1 MSIVD
6 GKNIAAEIIENSRI
20 KISSLKNKGIFP
32 YIEILLIG
40 NDEGSEKYVQMKLEK
55 IKEVGANGNIKKIDE
70 SKSDEDIIEIIR
82 ELNLN
87 RKVNGILV
95 QLPLPDK
102 FNEENILSEI
112 ALEKDIDALNPITLE
127 KIEQN
132 ISSYRPAGVDAIM
145 VIFERHKVTI
155 NKKNITIVGITNLIG
170 RPLAPVLRQK
180 GGIVNEI
187 SVGKHLT
194 LDDLIKTDII
204 VTDIGKPE
212 WLKKEMVKDQV
223 TIIDAANNYV
233 NGKLLGDVDMNGM
246 INKVNIITPVPG
258 GVGPIL
264 IASLIENL
272 IKAAEKSFYADK
284 Y

>member
-20 KISSLKNKGIFP
+20 KINYLKNKGIFP
-32 YIEILLIG
+32 CIEILLIG
-40 NDEGSEKYVQMKLEK
+40 NDEGSEKYVQMKLKK
-55 IKEVGANGNIKKIDE
+55 IKEAGANGNIKKIDE

-112 ALEKDIDALNPITLE
+112 ALEKDIDALNPITLK
-127 KIEQN
+127 KIDQN
-132 ISSYRPAGVDAIM
+132 NSSYYPAGVDAIM
-145 VIFERHKVTI
+145 AIFERHKVTI

-170 RPLAPVLRQK
+170 RPLASVLRQK
-180 GGIVNEI
+180 GGIVSEI
-187 SVGKHLT
+187 DVGKHLT

-258 GVGPIL
+258 GIGPIL

-272 IKAAEKSFYADK
+272 IKSAELSDFV
-284 Y
+284 

>member
-6 GKNIAAEIIENSRI
+6 GKNIAAEIIENSKI
-20 KISSLKNKGIFP
+20 KINSLKNKGVFP
-32 YIEILLIG
+32 CIEKLLIG
-40 NDEGSEKYVQMKLEK
+40 NDEGSEKYVQMKLKK

-112 ALEKDIDALNPITLE
+112 ALEKDIDALNPSTLE
-127 KIEQN
+127 KIDQN
-132 ISSYRPAGVDAIM
+132 NSSYHPAGVDAIM
-145 VIFERHKVTI
+145 AIFERHKVTI
-155 NKKNITIVGITNLIG
+155 NKKNITIIGITNLIG
-170 RPLAPVLRQK
+170 RPLASVLRQK

-233 NGKLLGDVDMNGM
+233 NGKLLGDVDMDGM

-272 IKAAEKSFYADK
+272 IKSAELSDFV
-284 Y
+284 

>member
-20 KISSLKNKGIFP
+20 KINYLKNKGIFP
-32 YIEILLIG
+32 CIEILLIG
-40 NDEGSEKYVQMKLEK
+40 NDEGSEKYVQMKLKK
-55 IKEVGANGNIKKIDE
+55 IKEAGANGNIKKIDE

-112 ALEKDIDALNPITLE
+112 ALEKDIDALNPITLK
-127 KIEQN
+127 KIDQN
-132 ISSYRPAGVDAIM
+132 NSSYYPAGVDAIM
-145 VIFERHKVTI
+145 AIFERHKVTI
-155 NKKNITIVGITNLIG
+155 NKKNITIIGITNLIG
-170 RPLAPVLRQK
+170 RPLASVLRQK
-180 GGIVNEI
+180 GGIVSEI
-187 SVGKHLT
+187 DVGKHLT

-272 IKAAEKSFYADK
+272 IKSAELSDFV
-284 Y
+284 

>member
-6 GKNIAAEIIENSRI
+6 GKNIAAEIMENSRI
-20 KISSLKNKGIFP
+20 KINYLKNKGIFP
-32 YIEILLIG
+32 CIEILLIG
-40 NDEGSEKYVQMKLEK
+40 NDEGSEKYVQMKLKK
-55 IKEVGANGNIKKIDE
+55 IKEVCANGNIKKIDE

-112 ALEKDIDALNPITLE
+112 SLEKDIDALNPITLK
-127 KIEQN
+127 KIDQN
-132 ISSYRPAGVDAIM
+132 NSSYYPAGVDAIM
-145 VIFERHKVTI
+145 SIFERHKVTI

-170 RPLAPVLRQK
+170 RPLASVLRQK

-187 SVGKHLT
+187 GVGKHLT
-194 LDDLIKTDII
+194 LDDLIKSDII

-212 WLKKEMVKDQV
+212 LLKKEMVKDQV

-272 IKAAEKSFYADK
+272 IKSAELSDFV
-284 Y
+284 

>member
-20 KISSLKNKGIFP
+20 KINYLKNKGIFP
-32 YIEILLIG
+32 CIEILLIG
-40 NDEGSEKYVQMKLEK
+40 NDEGSEKYVQMKLKK

-112 ALEKDIDALNPITLE
+112 ALEKDIDALNPITLK
-127 KIEQN
+127 KIDQN
-132 ISSYRPAGVDAIM
+132 NSSYYPAGVDAIM
-145 VIFERHKVTI
+145 AIFERHKVTI

-170 RPLAPVLRQK
+170 RPLASVLRQK
-180 GGIVNEI
+180 GGIVSEI
-187 SVGKHLT
+187 DVGKHLT

-272 IKAAEKSFYADK
+272 IKSAELSDFV
-284 Y
+284 

>member
-194 LDDLIKTDII
+194 LDDLINRYNCD
-204 VTDIGKPE
+204 
-212 WLKKEMVKDQV
+212 
-223 TIIDAANNYV
+223 
-233 NGKLLGDVDMNGM
+233 
-246 INKVNIITPVPG
+246 
-258 GVGPIL
+258 
-264 IASLIENL
+264 
-272 IKAAEKSFYADK
+272 
-284 Y
+284 

>member
-6 GKNIAAEIIENSRI
+6 GKNIAAEIMENSRI
-20 KISSLKNKGIFP
+20 KINYLKNKGIFP
-32 YIEILLIG
+32 CIEILLIG
-40 NDEGSEKYVQMKLEK
+40 NDEGSEKYVQMKLKK
-55 IKEVGANGNIKKIDE
+55 IKEAGANGNIKKIDE

-112 ALEKDIDALNPITLE
+112 SLEKDIDALNPITLK
-127 KIEQN
+127 KIDQN
-132 ISSYRPAGVDAIM
+132 NSSYYPAGVDAIM
-145 VIFERHKVTI
+145 SIFERHKVTI

-170 RPLAPVLRQK
+170 RPLASVLRQK
-180 GGIVNEI
+180 GGIVSEI
-187 SVGKHLT
+187 DVGKHLT

-272 IKAAEKSFYADK
+272 IKSAELSDFV
-284 Y
+284 

>member
-70 SKSDEDIIEIIR
+70 SKSDEGIIEIIR

>member
-6 GKNIAAEIIENSRI
+6 GKNIAAEIMENSRI
-20 KISSLKNKGIFP
+20 KINYLKNKGIFP
-32 YIEILLIG
+32 CIEILLIG
-40 NDEGSEKYVQMKLEK
+40 NDEGSEKYVQMKLK
-55 IKEVGANGNIKKIDE
+55 KFKEAGANGNIKNIDE

-112 ALEKDIDALNPITLE
+112 SLEKDIDALNPITLK
-127 KIEQN
+127 KIDQN
-132 ISSYRPAGVDAIM
+132 NSSYYPAGVDAIM
-145 VIFERHKVTI
+145 SIFERHKVTI

-170 RPLAPVLRQK
+170 RPLASVLRQK
-180 GGIVNEI
+180 GGIVSEI
-187 SVGKHLT
+187 DVGKHLT

-272 IKAAEKSFYADK
+272 IKSAELSDFV
-284 Y
+284 

>member
-6 GKNIAAEIIENSRI
+6 GKNIAAEIIKNSRI

>member
-6 GKNIAAEIIENSRI
+6 GKNIAAEIMENSRI
-20 KISSLKNKGIFP
+20 KINYLKNKGIFP
-32 YIEILLIG
+32 CIEILLIG
-40 NDEGSEKYVQMKLEK
+40 NDEGSEKYVQMKLKK
-55 IKEVGANGNIKKIDE
+55 IKEAGANGNIKKIDE

-112 ALEKDIDALNPITLE
+112 ALEKDIDALNPITLK
-127 KIEQN
+127 KIDQN
-132 ISSYRPAGVDAIM
+132 NSSYYPAGVDAIM
-145 VIFERHKVTI
+145 AIFERHKVTI

-170 RPLAPVLRQK
+170 RPLASVLRQK

-187 SVGKHLT
+187 GVGKHLT
-194 LDDLIKTDII
+194 LDDLIKSDII

-272 IKAAEKSFYADK
+272 IKSAELSDFV
-284 Y
+284 